1 MATEFRQKSRDRI
14 TAQSSS
20 ALIGDEYPED
30 GSYTATSNSATLDN
44 TYDGGSE
51 NCLGADYVNLEL
63 DVTAAPNTTSTAVI
77 YWRGSEDGGT
87 NWTDWRYSHTVG
99 KAIKTSADRYSAG
112 RFMLSYQYTQLAVAS
127 VGYNFTS
134 TLYATPKLIEAQ

>member
-1 MATEFRQKSRDRI
+1 MATEFRQKSRTRF

-20 ALIGDEYPED
+20 ALTAGQYPGD
-30 GSYTATSNSATLDN
+30 GSYSATTNCTTLDN

-63 DVTAAPNTTSTAVI
+63 DVTSAPTTAATAEV

-99 KAIKTSADRYSAG
+99 TNIKITADRYSAG
-112 RFMLSYQYTQLAVAS
+112 MFMLKYQVTQLAVAS
-127 VGYNFTS
+127 VGYDFTS